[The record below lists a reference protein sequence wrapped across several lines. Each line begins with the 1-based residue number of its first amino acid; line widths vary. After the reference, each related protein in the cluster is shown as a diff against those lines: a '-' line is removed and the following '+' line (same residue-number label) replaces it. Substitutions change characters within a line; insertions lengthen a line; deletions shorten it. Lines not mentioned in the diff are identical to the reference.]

1 MGKGDGGVLIQ
12 VRDIG
17 ITHME
22 KLIWVLVIGLLIP
35 FGCEDTDLR
44 RATAAGIDAIRAITL
59 SEQEVAQLAEKAV
72 SRLDQK
78 HRIAPPDSEYAKRLN
93 RLVGAHREKDGRKF
107 EYKVYLSPKVNA
119 FALGDGSI
127 RIYSGLM
134 DMMTDNELRFVIG
147 HEMGHVVKDHIK
159 KKMEWALATSA
170 LRKGVASQRNII
182 GDLARSALGSFINAF
197 LNAQFSQEEE
207 KAADDYGLN
216 FLKRAGYEEK
226 GAIAA
231 LEKLATLGNDHSFLS
246 SHPAPGQRA
255 ERLRMG
261 LQSPDQMPEKGWLE
275 KAWTFIKAAAAWL
288 IEAVGKLIASFG

>member
-1 MGKGDGGVLIQ
+1 M
-12 VRDIG
+12 
-17 ITHME
+17 THMK
-22 KLIWVLVIGLLIP
+22 KLVWVLVIGLLIP
-35 FGCEDTDLR
+35 FGCEETDLQL
-44 RATAAGIDAIRAITL
+44 ATEAGIEAIRAITL
-59 SEQEVAQLAEKAV
+59 SEQEVVQLAEKAA
-72 SRLDQK
+72 SQLDQK

-93 RLVGAHREKDGRKF
+93 RLVGAHRAEDGQTF
-107 EYKVYLSPKVNA
+107 DYKVYLSPEVNA

-134 DMMTDNELRFVIG
+134 DMMSDSELRFVIG

-207 KAADDYGLN
+207 KVADDYGLN

-231 LEKLATLGNDHSFLS
+231 LEKLTTLGNAHYFLS

-261 LQSPDQMPEKGWLE
+261 LQSPDQMPEKGFLE
-275 KAWTFIKAAAAWL
+275 KAWTFLKAAVMWL
-288 IEAVGKLIASFG
+288 IEAVAKLISVFV